1 MRGLDNQVWE
11 DPIVKRWLDS
21 IVKSGTK
28 YNYRSA
34 FKVFLEYSKLSP
46 SQLID
51 EAVEDSKKDPR
62 QRKDVL
68 LTRILGFYAWLKTD
82 YEKKS
87 RGTGPHYVVGKG
99 LSDKLASM
107 YTSAIRS
114 FYATYDLQVRLKG
127 RRRIPKARVTN
138 KRMIVGSEQV
148 RVLVEHA
155 RSPRDRALILVN
167 FQGGLDAST
176 LCSIK
181 YGDIAEGLAKNE
193 HPLKL
198 ELQRP
203 KTGTDFYTFIGHDAI
218 EALKAYIA
226 DMKQRGVNFTH
237 SAPLFL
243 QGKSKEA
250 MLTDNVQDMMK
261 EVAIRAGFIDTK
273 NNGHAFNPL
282 GPHALRESFGSI
294 MTNSGVPDTIV
305 DFWLGH
311 AIGELAEAYKSVQF
325 ESLKKMYLDREK
337 LISIS
342 AQKVDVEEMKE
353 KLRVEVEQQNRQLQ
367 VMVNSLVTENMDL
380 KNRMQGLERK
390 FSDIEKTVSEMR
402 KTLD

>member
-1 MRGLDNQVWE
+1 
-11 DPIVKRWLDS
+11 
-21 IVKSGTK
+21 
-28 YNYRSA
+28 
-34 FKVFLEYSKLSP
+34 
-46 SQLID
+46 
-51 EAVEDSKKDPR
+51 
-62 QRKDVL
+62 
-68 LTRILGFYAWLKTD
+68 
-82 YEKKS
+82 
-87 RGTGPHYVVGKG
+87 
-99 LSDKLASM
+99 M
-107 YTSAIRS
+107 YTAAVRS
-114 FYATYDLQVRLKG
+114 FYSTYDLTVKLKG

-155 RSPRDRALILVN
+155 RSPRDRALVLVN

-203 KTGTDFYTFIGHDAI
+203 KTGTDFYTFLGHDAI

-226 DMKQRGVNFTH
+226 DMKQRGVTFTH
-237 SAPLFL
+237 STPLFL

-261 EVAIRAGFIDTK
+261 EVAIRAGFIDRK

-294 MTNSGVPDTIV
+294 MTNSGVPDTVV

-311 AIGELAEAYKSVQF
+311 EIGELAEAYKSVQF
-325 ESLKKMYLDREK
+325 DSLKKMYLDREK
-337 LISIS
+337 LVSIS
-342 AQKVDVEEMKE
+342 AQKVDVEEIKE
-353 KLRVEVEQQNRQLQ
+353 KLRAEVEQQNKQLQ
-367 VMVNSLVTENMDL
+367 IMVNSLVTENMDL
-380 KNRMQGLERK
+380 KNRVQGVERK
-390 FSDIEKTVSEMR
+390 LSDIEKTVSEMR
-402 KTLD
+402 KTLG